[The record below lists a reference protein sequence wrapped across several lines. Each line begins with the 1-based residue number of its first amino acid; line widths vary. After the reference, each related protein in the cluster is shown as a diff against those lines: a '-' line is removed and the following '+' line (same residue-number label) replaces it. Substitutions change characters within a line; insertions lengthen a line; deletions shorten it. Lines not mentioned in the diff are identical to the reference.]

1 MALKVCSAV
10 KQLMYVLKIKLFR
23 VVADSI
29 HSFRIRSKETLRIMY
44 FKNPPLLWII
54 WINTPF
60 LDFCKELRNIRFRIK
75 NPDLDFSKETHPLCR
90 C

>member
-1 MALKVCSAV
+1 MTLKVSSAV

-44 FKNPPLLWII
+44 LKYPPLAVVDHLDQYSVFGFLQRI
-54 WINTPF
+54 TKYPF
-60 LDFCKELRNIRFRIK
+60 SD
-75 NPDLDFSKETHPLCR
+75 
-90 C
+90 